1 MDEDRIRFAQG
12 RGKCGAGSASTNQNS
27 SAGLQ
32 FVLRSNR
39 FPASTNTLL
48 VGFRFGRQLVIVGLW
63 KGPGY
68 AADKPPR
75 CAFRNPTI
83 FFQATCRF
91 GDGDG
96 YRVEGLDFVQTQ
108 LVEPM
113 REKSLQDGRSVSF
126 NTRFT
131 SEGRLRGLTRRAEEQ
146 SRHREQIHW

>member
-48 VGFRFGRQLVIVGLW
+48 VGFRFGRQLVIV
-63 KGPGY
+63 
-68 AADKPPR
+68 
-75 CAFRNPTI
+75 
-83 FFQATCRF
+83 ATCRF